1 MCVYYAQ
8 KGPIMKKNFLLLFT
22 FLILAALTTGCGN
35 NTSGNLGK
43 DGGALVGNWNGIGN
57 ALGKD
62 SHYNCDY
69 LNLSIDQK
77 GTFTLKDIT
86 QNKTCLSGSLSVK
99 SAKITLH
106 ANEDAA
112 TELPTGWDGLG
123 SGSTLSYE
131 MPAEDKL
138 VLTYDNVPYL
148 FKKQVDTTK
157 QNSKSTA
164 TSPLLNLAEN
174 DVWYSRDGS
183 DKDKTTYELSLYDN
197 YMELYSIDS
206 RAATKGDA
214 TFLANFFYLSSRNNE
229 FTFYTYRDSNMKLPA
244 FLKDLPEGFS
254 KSVITIKAENDSII
268 VSYNGRSLS
277 FYNNVIYGLKTD
289 NDSSAL
295 CDTCFNWKFDSSDH
309 FSYFAMNP
317 DTDTLYLYVTNQ
329 TKDTENK
336 KYVAGE
342 VHINEK
348 AHTITYHFDKTLS
361 AASIETDSD
370 LYKKF
375 EKLDKIKLSYT
386 LKENQLTLTLGKATY
401 KLTLNKY

>member
-1 MCVYYAQ
+1 
-8 KGPIMKKNFLLLFT
+8 MKKNFLLLFT

-43 DGGALVGNWNGIGN
+43 DGGALVGNWTGIGN

-62 SHYNCDY
+62 SLYNCDY

-138 VLTYDNVPYL
+138 VLTYDNVTYL

-183 DKDKTTYELSLYDN
+183 DEDKATYELSLYDN

-244 FLKDLPEGFS
+244 FLKDLPDGFS

-268 VSYNGRSLS
+268 VSYNGRRLS

-295 CDTCFNWKFDSSDH
+295 CDTSAVPYIIF
-309 FSYFAMNP
+309 
-317 DTDTLYLYVTNQ
+317 
-329 TKDTENK
+329 
-336 KYVAGE
+336 GE
-342 VHINEK
+342 I
-348 AHTITYHFDKTLS
+348 
-361 AASIETDSD
+361 
-370 LYKKF
+370 
-375 EKLDKIKLSYT
+375 
-386 LKENQLTLTLGKATY
+386 
-401 KLTLNKY
+401 